1 MTKMRRGPCQDAL
14 RFLGFFFH
22 KKLCGRADTITPGSD
37 EETETGWDAG
47 VNMGQ
52 QRPLKSDMSLN
63 VFRNKGPLTKP
74 LNFQGHWSFST
85 GLILTHIWE
94 LTNSPGWD
102 SPCSFDRSET
112 SSILFSRQRFERNQ
126 YHSTLTQNTTFL
138 LKSGEE
144 RDPRGGGAGLNP
156 WFHQVRFSQFPQREI
171 RSKLWV
177 IQWLTLKICRFTLG
191 KKWQFF
197 QT

>member
-1 MTKMRRGPCQDAL
+1 M
-14 RFLGFFFH
+14 
-22 KKLCGRADTITPGSD
+22 KKLRQD
-37 EETETGWDAG
+37 WDVG

-52 QRPLKSDMSLN
+52 QRPLQSDMPLN
-63 VFRNKGPLTKP
+63 VLRNKGPLTKP

-126 YHSTLTQNTTFL
+126 YHSTLTQNTAFL
-138 LKSGEE
+138 LKSGGE

-177 IQWLTLKICRFTLG
+177 IQWLTLEICRFTLG
-191 KKWQFF
+191 EKWQFF